1 MWRYE
6 IAWYEE
12 VDSSTVVTNRKEMPA
27 TWKIMKYKG
36 FGYRDQFDRYLKR
49 LRKKG
54 FEIAGMIVDFQKVL
68 EEEFANY

>member
-12 VDSSTVVTNRKEMPA
+12 VDSSTVITNRKDMPK

-36 FGYRDQFDRYLKR
+36 FGYRDQFDRKLKQ

-54 FEIAGMIVDFQKVL
+54 FEIVGMIVDFHKVPA
-68 EEEFANY
+68 EEFANY